1 MRLREYGNEFT
12 APTGHSVDRC
22 VSGRVEVAHGSNL
35 GHDTGGCLPASAQGR
50 GRGRSVKDLEV
61 GAVDELLV
69 GVSVVRDKD
78 KRRKPPVGILLWLSG
93 SPLYCDQ

>member
-1 MRLREYGNEFT
+1 
-12 APTGHSVDRC
+12 
-22 VSGRVEVAHGSNL
+22 
-35 GHDTGGCLPASAQGR
+35 
-50 GRGRSVKDLEV
+50 VKDLEV